1 MFGYSIFLISTQ
13 NFRTLMIALQNR
25 KENEVQ
31 QAQELKDRWFPE
43 LKAQVNPGNAKD
55 FLHSEC
61 L

>member
-1 MFGYSIFLISTQ
+1 
-13 NFRTLMIALQNR
+13 MIALQSR

-43 LKAQVNPGNAKD
+43 LKAQVNPRNTND
-55 FLHSEC
+55 LLYSEC